1 MISSMKTEGHKEL
14 VEKKK
19 DPKPN
24 SKLNPLSGVKQ
35 DEENIYN
42 WLIKSSKYRGTL
54 QFGDGLLSSLSKK

>member
-1 MISSMKTEGHKEL
+1 MQSQFLIMISSIKTQSHKEL

-24 SKLNPLSGVKQ
+24 VKLNPLSGVKQ

-42 WLIKSSKYRGTL
+42 WLIK
-54 QFGDGLLSSLSKK
+54 